1 MLTISNIGGS
11 EPKASPA
18 KRRLGEL
25 NLSIAS
31 IGVRQQALR
40 KKTQQRLAQAQADLN
55 AARAEPLVNIKPM
68 LQPLANL
75 NQQLANVDVATPL
88 RITPNTLSLVLEDI
102 EPQIDQLRVLV
113 RDAVPA
119 AQQNAARQGI
129 LRERPNL
136 RQEINQFLSRR
147 VGLDIQFTGYLYD
160 LSQAVNDWDYD
171 AFVAGLNVG
180 LSGRNLDAVEQA
192 FVNRL
197 RNLTRVAFAIK
208 SLNEVTPVN
217 NASLSLFRWYQNPNS
232 FDDQLALVTE
242 IQREI
247 TELTAT
253 LAAIPNN
260 PRDGETLANLE
271 EIRAKLQEQVMSPSP
286 NEVKTIQVNAGDPI
300 DLRFYVESAGQIS
313 IKIDLLDGPWADQF
327 RAEAPDG
334 VAIKDLQDQLNN
346 PEQFVNLQADI
357 VAATAAAG
365 RAQRPVP
372 TPDILRSGLQQATE
386 RREAVARFAANAA
399 ILGPP
404 LEVPGGAWLV
414 TAQAVEAAYTA
425 AIVGPIDQTL
435 LQAIDDAILADLQA
449 ELAYKQAAVD
459 PAFLRQQ
466 LGDLTQ
472 ARDTQPAN
480 GETTWRTHNRL
491 ASTQADRD
499 ITHSFKVYVNDN
511 YQTLAFTGQDV
522 VVVDGP
528 AAPLAA
534 PAPVVP
540 GAAPLLPPPGFKGY
554 VSLRT
559 NAKAYH
565 TGPIQ
570 ITVTSKA
577 WTQGPPPTR
586 ETVDQV
592 FLNAHLRVMEI
603 CPRSGDLACA
613 LDQKEFGMCEFTLNL
628 TSWERNRLLQGDLP
642 PGGPLG
648 APEGPIT
655 PDNPQGLVPR
665 AGLRGVDE
673 LRQQV
678 ACFRGWHFASDLLI
692 RPPLNSRARP
702 DEWSLGDYSSIEG
715 NQRDGFTAD
724 DLRHFQLQQAQGLG
738 APEDVE
744 LPMTPNKA
752 RLFATGDSAI
762 QAYIAAANSN
772 NNWLAQIQD
781 LVVGGLGPNEIIVPD
796 PLGGPALVIPVPR
809 VPRPLS
815 VPDPTPLAP
824 IRSKATRV
832 EVEVDDDESEYYS
845 DYDGPPTPTE
855 ANIPDGQIIVPETPD
870 VPASPPPRP
879 DIVIPETPP
888 MRSAPDRSILKGKTE
903 VYESEIIIPEPA
915 VDPERRKLEREFQKA
930 MTINIID
937 PPRNKDGSLVLNEK
951 YHEWIH
957 IMHRF
962 THHNAALETQLRK

>member
-18 KRRLGEL
+18 KRRLAEL

-40 KKTQQRLAQAQADLN
+40 KKTQQRLSQAQADLN

-75 NQQLANVDVATPL
+75 VQQLANVDVANPL

-102 EPQIDQLRVLV
+102 EPQIDRLRVLV
-113 RDAVPA
+113 QGAPA
-119 AQQNAARQGI
+119 NGI
-129 LRERPNL
+129 LRERANL
-136 RQEINQFLSRR
+136 RGEINQFLSRR
-147 VGLDIQFTGYLYD
+147 AGLDIQFTGYLYD
-160 LSQAVNDWDYD
+160 LSQAINGWDYD
-171 AFVAGLNVG
+171 AFVAALNVG

-197 RNLTRVAFAIK
+197 RDLTRVAFAIK
-208 SLNEVTPVN
+208 SLNDVTPVN
-217 NASLSLFRWYQNPNS
+217 NASLSLFRWYQDPNS
-232 FDDQLALVTE
+232 FDDQLALVNE

-247 TELTAT
+247 AELTAT
-253 LAAIPNN
+253 LTAIPNN

-271 EIRAKLQEQVMSPSP
+271 KIRTKLQEQVMSPSP
-286 NEVKTIQVNAGDPI
+286 TEVKTIQVNVGDPI

-313 IKIDLLDGPWADQF
+313 IKIDLLDGPWAEQF

-334 VAIKDLQDQLNN
+334 LAIKDLQDQLKNTQD
-346 PEQFVNLQADI
+346 QFAKLESDI
-357 VAATAAAG
+357 VVATAAAA
-365 RAQRPVP
+365 RNQRPVP
-372 TPDILRSGLQQATE
+372 TPDILQSGLQQATE
-386 RREAVARFAANAA
+386 RRENVAGFAANAA
-399 ILGPP
+399 IIGPP
-404 LEVPGGAWLV
+404 LAAPGAAWLV
-414 TAQAVEAAYTA
+414 TARDVEAAYVA
-425 AIVGPIDQTL
+425 AIVDPTDQAL
-435 LQAIDDAILADLQA
+435 LQAVDDAILADLQA

-459 PAFLRQQ
+459 PALLRQQ
-466 LGDLTQ
+466 LSALTQ
-472 ARDTQPAN
+472 ARDAQPVP

-511 YQTLAFTGQDV
+511 YQTLAFTGQDT

-528 AAPLAA
+528 AAPAA
-534 PAPVVP
+534 GAPPA
-540 GAAPLLPPPGFKGY
+540 GAPPLLPPPGFKGY
-554 VSLRT
+554 VSIRA

-570 ITVTSKA
+570 ITVTSKV
-577 WTQGPPPTR
+577 WTAGPPPTR

-592 FLNAHLRVMEI
+592 FLNAHLRVMEL
-603 CPRSGDLACA
+603 CPRSGELACA
-613 LDQKEFGMCEFTLNL
+613 LDQEEFGMCKFTLNL

-642 PGGPLG
+642 LGGPLG
-648 APEGPIT
+648 APGGPIG
-655 PDNPQGLVPR
+655 PDNPQGLVLRP
-665 AGLRGVDE
+665 GIRGVDE

-702 DEWSLGDYSSIEG
+702 DEWTLGDYSSIEG
-715 NQRDGFTAD
+715 NQRDGFTAS

-752 RLFATGDSAI
+752 RLFATGDSTI

-781 LVVGGLGPNEIIVPD
+781 LVVTGLGSSEIVVPD
-796 PLGGPALVIPVPR
+796 PLGGLPLVIPVPR
-809 VPRPLS
+809 VPRRIA

-832 EVEVDDDESEYYS
+832 EVEVDDDSEYYS
-845 DYDGPPTPTE
+845 DDDPPTPTE
-855 ANIPDGQIIVPETPD
+855 ANTPDGGFIIPETPED
-870 VPASPPPRP
+870 VIPASPPPRP
-879 DIVIPETPP
+879 DIVIPETPSP
-888 MRSAPDRSILKGKTE
+888 APSRSGPDRSILKGKTE

-915 VDPERRKLEREFQKA
+915 MDPERRKLEREFQKA
-930 MTINIID
+930 MTIKIID

-962 THHNAALETQLRK
+962 THHNAALETQLRN